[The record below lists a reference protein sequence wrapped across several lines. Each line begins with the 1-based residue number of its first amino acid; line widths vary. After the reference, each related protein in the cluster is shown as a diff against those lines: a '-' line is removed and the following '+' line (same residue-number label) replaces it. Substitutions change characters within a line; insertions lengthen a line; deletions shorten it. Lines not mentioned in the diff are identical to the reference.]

1 MSQLANT
8 SATSLNFIGF
18 EDVKGQGLPELI
30 YNQVFIEPNQ
40 SYTAGVGQLAA
51 AGFVP
56 GTQSY
61 LKRRQAVWSQTS
73 VGKQLA
79 SEGFVFEAPMTAKQQ
94 IAKFQSGGAPP
105 EPAGG
110 HESAYTHAD
119 NRVARGVTPKSDQA
133 GPLRKR
139 KKVTPFCNS

>member
-1 MSQLANT
+1 MSQLANA

-18 EDVKGQGLPELI
+18 EDVKGQGMPELI

-40 SYTAGVGQLAA
+40 SYTAGVGQIAA

-79 SEGFVFEAPMTAKQQ
+79 SEGFEFGPGASMPLTTKQQ
-94 IAKFQSGGAPP
+94 IAKYQSETGGGVSSDLAW
-105 EPAGG
+105 G
-110 HESAYTHAD
+110 HARPRPTTQGDESAYTHMD
-119 NRVARGVTPKSDQA
+119 NRVARGFFPQ
-133 GPLRKR
+133 
-139 KKVTPFCNS
+139 

>member
-56 GTQSY
+56 GTQS
-61 LKRRQAVWSQTS
+61 
-73 VGKQLA
+73 
-79 SEGFVFEAPMTAKQQ
+79 
-94 IAKFQSGGAPP
+94 
-105 EPAGG
+105 
-110 HESAYTHAD
+110 
-119 NRVARGVTPKSDQA
+119 
-133 GPLRKR
+133 
-139 KKVTPFCNS
+139 

>member
-79 SEGFVFEAPMTAKQQ
+79 SEGFVFSAEAPMTAKQQ
-94 IAKFQSGGAPP
+94 IAKFQSETGGGVSSDLAWGQAAARPSLQ
-105 EPAGG
+105 GD
-110 HESAYTHAD
+110 ESAYTHAD
-119 NRVARGVTPKSDQA
+119 NQVARGFFP
-133 GPLRKR
+133 
-139 KKVTPFCNS
+139 

>member
-1 MSQLANT
+1 MSQLANA

-18 EDVKGQGLPELI
+18 EELKGQGESAKI

-40 SYTAGVGQLAA
+40 SYTAGVGQIAA

-61 LKRRQAVWSQTS
+61 LKRRQAIWSNGT

-79 SEGFVFEAPMTAKQQ
+79 NEGIEYTGSQPITLKQQ
-94 IAKFQSGGAPP
+94 MAKYQSEMGGSVTSDVAWGHAMPRP
-105 EPAGG
+105 DLAGD
-110 HESAYTHAD
+110 ESGYTHPD
-119 NRVARGVTPKSDQA
+119 VYVARGFFPM
-133 GPLRKR
+133 
-139 KKVTPFCNS
+139 

>member
-56 GTQSY
+56 ET
-61 LKRRQAVWSQTS
+61 RQTS

-79 SEGFVFEAPMTAKQQ
+79 SEGFVFATEAPMTAKQQ
-94 IAKFQSGGAPP
+94 VAKFQSETGGGVSSDLAWGQAAPRP
-105 EPAGG
+105 TMQGD
-110 HESAYTHAD
+110 ESAYTHAD
-119 NRVARGVTPKSDQA
+119 NRVARGFFP
-133 GPLRKR
+133 
-139 KKVTPFCNS
+139 

>member
-61 LKRRQAVWSQTS
+61 LKRRSAGEAARLRGLRVRDRGQSETGGGVSSDLAWGQA
-73 VGKQLA
+73 
-79 SEGFVFEAPMTAKQQ
+79 APRPTMQ
-94 IAKFQSGGAPP
+94 GD
-105 EPAGG
+105 
-110 HESAYTHAD
+110 ESAYTHAD
-119 NRVARGVTPKSDQA
+119 NRVARGFFP
-133 GPLRKR
+133 
-139 KKVTPFCNS
+139 

>member
-1 MSQLANT
+1 MSQLANA

-18 EDVKGQGLPELI
+18 EDQRGQGMPEIL

-40 SYTAGVGQLAA
+40 SYTAGVGNIAA

-73 VGKQLA
+73 VGRQLA
-79 SEGFVFEAPMTAKQQ
+79 GEGFEYSFSAP
-94 IAKFQSGGAPP
+94 SRRSSSPRR
-105 EPAGG
+105 E
-110 HESAYTHAD
+110 E
-119 NRVARGVTPKSDQA
+119 V
-133 GPLRKR
+133 
-139 KKVTPFCNS
+139 

>member
-1 MSQLANT
+1 M
-8 SATSLNFIGF
+8 
-18 EDVKGQGLPELI
+18 
-30 YNQVFIEPNQ
+30 FIEPNQ

-79 SEGFVFEAPMTAKQQ
+79 SEGFVFSAEAPMTAKQQ
-94 IAKFQSGGAPP
+94 VAKFQSETGGGVSSERISRA
-105 EPAGG
+105 
-110 HESAYTHAD
+110 
-119 NRVARGVTPKSDQA
+119 ARPISSIHIFSMRAVPNSEHFTSFDPSISRAKS
-133 GPLRKR
+133 
-139 KKVTPFCNS
+139 